1 MNLSLLSRYAFF
13 ACIALFTLL
22 SLPFLGS
29 TEWLWPFTLLGVALS
44 LLGLFDL
51 IQTPHAVRR
60 NYPILGNIRYLVEGI
75 RPEIRQYLLEADG
88 DALPFSRAQR
98 SLVYSRAKNESS
110 EKPFGTLIDVYTAGY
125 EFISHS
131 MRPAPLSDPCE
142 FRVDIG
148 GPQCSKPYSASLFN
162 VSAMSFG
169 ALSANAIRSLNR
181 GAQMGNFYHDTG
193 EGSISPYHR
202 ENGGDLVWEL
212 GSGYFGCR
220 TRDGKF
226 DPERF
231 AAQALDPQVKMIE
244 IKLSQGAKPGH
255 GGILPKHKVTPE
267 IAATRGVPM
276 GEDCVSPSRH
286 SAFSTP
292 IELMQFIAQL
302 RELSGGKPV
311 GFKFCLGHPWEFM
324 GIAKAMLET
333 GILPDF
339 IVVDGKEGGTG
350 AAPLEFT
357 DHIGV
362 PLREGLLFV
371 HNTLVGLNLRDKIKV
386 GASGKIVSAFDIAS
400 VLATGADW
408 ANSARGFMFA
418 IGCIQSQSCHTNKC
432 PTGVATQDPLRQR
445 ALVVPDKAERVRNFH
460 RNTLKGLAEM
470 LAAAGLEH
478 PSQLE
483 AKHLVR
489 RITDTEIRLFSQL
502 HYFLKPGELLSGKIE
517 GEFYER
523 MWNMARAD
531 SFDAAAGAAA
541 LARKKKPEASLPPAF
556 SCPRRSAQ
564 QDGRPGH
571 GDHGEGHELRGA
583 AHVLG
588 ILRQRVA
595 FQRDAV
601 DGGLDRRVEQLD
613 DQRQQA
619 RRDHQRAF
627 AATDVEEEGHRDQH
641 HVEQHQL
648 AEGGFTAE
656 GGEETCEGI
665 AGGVEDTLEAGLA
678 FEGGRRHVGFSSIRK
693 AGSLAAGWSKKR

>member
-502 HYFLKPGELLSGKIE
+502 HYFL
-517 GEFYER
+517 
-523 MWNMARAD
+523 
-531 SFDAAAGAAA
+531 AG
-541 LARKKKPEASLPPAF
+541 RTAF
-556 SCPRRSAQ
+556 R
-564 QDGRPGH
+564 QDRGRV
-571 GDHGEGHELRGA
+571 LR
-583 AHVLG
+583 AHVEHG
-588 ILRQRVA
+588 AGRQLRR
-595 FQRDAV
+595 
-601 DGGLDRRVEQLD
+601 GGLSRRPRTQEK
-613 DQRQQA
+613 A
-619 RRDHQRAF
+619 
-627 AATDVEEEGHRDQH
+627 G
-641 HVEQHQL
+641 
-648 AEGGFTAE
+648 
-656 GGEETCEGI
+656 GI
-665 AGGVEDTLEAGLA
+665 AAS
-678 FEGGRRHVGFSSIRK
+678 GFFMS
-693 AGSLAAGWSKKR
+693 A